1 VRQHTQ
7 LLPVNWYL
15 RSSQQ
20 FKEFKKRESRYKIR
34 KKTSKEEEVKNEFFQ
49 FVVVVVVIRRG

>member
-1 VRQHTQ
+1 
-7 LLPVNWYL
+7 VNWYL